1 MYENLTA
8 DELRN
13 IDEDT
18 YLVVELHEDEYW
30 MQGEGRVS
38 YVKEYDSGKVTVGVT
53 GLRGHPCR
61 LHVPADARSGLTFDG
76 AANGSSGL
84 RVDRVTKRDK

>member
-1 MYENLTA
+1 MHDRLTA
-8 DELRN
+8 DEIRN

-38 YVKEYDSGKVTVGVT
+38 GVTRHSNGKVTVRIT
-53 GLRGHPCR
+53 GSRGHLSR
-61 LHVPADARSGLTFDG
+61 LHIPADARSGLTFDG
-76 AANGSSGL
+76 AAAGASDL
-84 RVDRVTKRDK
+84 RVDRVRAR

>member
-1 MYENLTA
+1 MLRKRSTSLKRDSNAITRSAPSEH
-8 DELRN
+8 ELRN

-53 GLRGHPCR
+53 GL
-61 LHVPADARSGLTFDG
+61 
-76 AANGSSGL
+76 
-84 RVDRVTKRDK
+84 